1 MKIKLNYLMLVP
13 LFGLLAACDS
23 SDNDNNYQPP
33 PPPQQT
39 IFDIASENADFEIL
53 VDALEATGL
62 DETLDDP
69 SGSFTVFAPTD
80 AAFELLGQETL
91 EMLIANPDQLSPIL
105 LYHVLSSEV
114 NEAGA
119 RAAAGM
125 TVATVNGASVG
136 LSLGAGNSLLVNT
149 ATVTMTDIEANNGV
163 IHVIDAVL
171 TPPAAKG
178 EPTDNIVETAVAA
191 GNFTTLVAAVQEAG
205 LVELLSDETKTF
217 TVFAPT
223 DAAFAMIDDE
233 TLDAILA
240 DTELLTSLLT
250 QHVVD
255 GAEISSVQAYAANG
269 TSVTT
274 ASGAQIPVAINNKML
289 TVGGATVSVA
299 DIYTSN
305 GVIHVID
312 SVIVGDLQL
321 PTPEQSIVD
330 VAVGAG
336 SFTTLATAL
345 EATGLDETL
354 ADLDGT
360 FTVFAPTDAAF
371 AELGEET
378 LNALLAD
385 PETLSNILLYHVI
398 ADAEI
403 LADQAITVAAGEN
416 SLVDMANGD
425 KAALSLNDDNL
436 FINLAQVTSAN
447 VMASNG
453 VIHVIDKVILPP
465 AEVTEAENNIVETAI
480 AAGNFTTL
488 VSAVQAAGLDTVLAD
503 ESETFTVFAPAD
515 AAFDKLGDEAV
526 NNLLA
531 DTEALTTVLLHHVI
545 AGAAV
550 DSLTAFTLNGG
561 SAQTAAELPVSIEI
575 VDGQLL
581 IEGSAVTTFD
591 IYTSNG
597 IIHVID
603 TVITSSLQ

>member
-1 MKIKLNYLMLVP
+1 MKMKFNYLVLVP
-13 LFGLLAACDS
+13 LFGILAACDNN
-23 SDNDNNYQPP
+23 DNDNNYQPP
-33 PPPQQT
+33 ATPT
-39 IFDIASENADFEIL
+39 TVFDVAQGDDNFDTL
-53 VDALEATGL
+53 VAALEATGL

-69 SGSFTVFAPTD
+69 DRTFTVFAPTD
-80 AAFELLGQETL
+80 AAFALLGEETINSL
-91 EMLIANPDQLSPIL
+91 LQDPDTLSSIL
-105 LYHVLSSEV
+105 LYHVIAGSEIKSPAAI
-114 NEAGA
+114 E
-119 RAAAGM
+119 AAGT
-125 TVATVNGASVG
+125 TVETANGASVG
-136 LSLGAGNSLLVNT
+136 LSLSGSNLLVNT
-149 ATVTMTDIEANNGV
+149 ATVTMVDIEAGNGV
-163 IHVIDAVL
+163 VHVINVVL
-171 TPPAAKG
+171 TPPAERG

-191 GNFTTLVAAVQEAG
+191 GNFTTLVAAVQAAG
-205 LVELLSDETKTF
+205 LDTLLADESKTF

-223 DAAFAMIDDE
+223 DAAFAMIDEE

-250 QHVVD
+250 QHVID
-255 GAEISSVQAYAANG
+255 GTEISSVQAYAANG

-289 TVGGATVSVA
+289 TVGGATVSIA

-321 PTPEQSIVD
+321 PAPEQSIVE
-330 VAVGAG
+330 VAVGAE
-336 SFTTLATAL
+336 SFTTLVTAL
-345 EATGLDETL
+345 QATGLDETL
-354 ADLDGT
+354 ADLDST
-360 FTVFAPTDAAF
+360 FTVFTPTDAAF
-371 AELGEET
+371 ADLGEET

-385 PETLSNILLYHVI
+385 PDALRNILLYHVI
-398 ADAEI
+398 ADEEI
-403 LADQAITVAAGEN
+403 LADQAITVATGEN
-416 SLVDMANGD
+416 SFVDMANGG

-465 AEVTEAENNIVETAI
+465 AEMVESENNIVETAI

-488 VSAVQAAGLDTVLAD
+488 VTAVQAAGLDTVLAD
-503 ESETFTVFAPAD
+503 ETETFTVFAPTD
-515 AAFDKLGDEAV
+515 AAFEKLGSEAI
-526 NNLLA
+526 NGLLA
-531 DTEALTTVLLHHVI
+531 DTETLTTVLLHHVI
-545 AGAAV
+545 GGAAV

-561 SAQTAAELPVSIEI
+561 NADTAADLPVSIEI

-581 IEGSAVTTFD
+581 IEDSAVTAFD

-603 TVITSSLQ
+603 TVITSSLE